1 MSSSLS
7 RRDTARSICGL
18 LRHDDGTINPARFYF
33 GDDEPVPR
41 NHERISAADH
51 ATWVEDDGAI
61 GIRRGTA
68 VSFGATKRYAAK
80 YVEIDWGN

>member
-51 ATWVEDDGAI
+51 ATWVEDAI
-61 GIRRGTA
+61 TPATA
-68 VSFGATKRYAAK
+68 SSIVFGATKRYAAK